1 VIFSVADPAVDT
13 GQPVEMQDDKIS
25 VDGRKG
31 APQAL
36 VRAAQRPLRVESYTH
51 FSGWRMTGSGATL
64 SPERLPPK
72 VRNPPFCDIAEGF
85 YILCFCTLPNFSSV
99 SYKTL
104 DIKFLKAFGIYKPY
118 LSRLFGFI
126 HGFEE

>member
-1 VIFSVADPAVDT
+1 LASGVLFLLLP
-13 GQPVEMQDDKIS
+13 DD
-25 VDGRKG
+25 
-31 APQAL
+31 Q
-36 VRAAQRPLRVESYTH
+36 
-51 FSGWRMTGSGATL
+51 MTGIGAT
-64 SPERLPPK
+64 SPLTAASAK
-72 VRNPPFCDIAEGF
+72 VGSPPFCDIAEGF